1 MSVTPIAAPRIAR
14 ADAVARVVAERAGE
28 GCLMCELLEGRAG
41 ALHVLEEDAFAVV
54 ALARYAL
61 RPGHALVIARAHVTS
76 IAALDAAAWLA
87 LAAAARRACVAIEAA
102 LAPARCYV
110 ASLGT
115 DAEVPMSSP
124 HVHLHVVP
132 VERDERPRDVL
143 TWEHGVFVPNDIDLA
158 DLAARLRA
166 AWPSPT

>member
-1 MSVTPIAAPRIAR
+1 M
-14 ADAVARVVAERAGE
+14 
-28 GCLMCELLEGRAG
+28 
-41 ALHVLEEDAFAVV
+41 
-54 ALARYAL
+54 
-61 RPGHALVIARAHVTS
+61 
-76 IAALDAAAWLA
+76 
-87 LAAAARRACVAIEAA
+87 

-115 DAEVPMSSP
+115 DADVPMSSP

-143 TWEHGVFVPNDIDLA
+143 TWEHGVLVPSDVDLA

-166 AWPSPT
+166 AWPST